1 MFNYL
6 SVVGIG
12 DMICEMCGKDV
23 PTTKPVFIERTKLNL
38 CGACAR
44 FGDEQRESKG
54 AAQKGP
60 SAQAIE
66 ERLQSRER
74 RMQTRD
80 IYSGKDS
87 RHLIDDYGDT
97 IRVARQKKGLSQ
109 EDFAASIGI
118 KKGMLSKIEANDLIP
133 EDKLVS
139 RIEKALGISLME
151 NVTYAG
157 GTQGGPSG
165 KMTLQ
170 DFIKRE

>member
-1 MFNYL
+1 MFNYI
-6 SVVGIG
+6 SVVGMEH
-12 DMICEMCGKDV
+12 MICEMCGKDV
-23 PTTKPVFIERTKLNL
+23 PATKPVFIERTKLNL

-54 AAQKGP
+54 VAQKGP

-66 ERLQSRER
+66 QRLQSRER

-80 IYSGKDS
+80 IYSGKES
-87 RHLIDDYGDT
+87 RHLMDEYGEA
-97 IRVARQKKGLSQ
+97 IRTARMRKGLSQ

-133 EDKLVS
+133 EDKLVA

-151 NVTYAG
+151 EVAYSG
-157 GTQGGPSG
+157 GTQSGSSG

-170 DFIKRE
+170 DFIRRE

>member
-1 MFNYL
+1 
-6 SVVGIG
+6 
-12 DMICEMCGKDV
+12 MICEMCGKEV
-23 PTTKPVFIERTKLNL
+23 PATKPVFIDKTKLNL
-38 CGACAR
+38 CGACAK
-44 FGDEQRESKG
+44 FGDEQREAKG

-66 ERLQSRER
+66 NRLQNRER

-80 IYSGKDS
+80 IYSQKDA
-87 RHLIDDYGDT
+87 RHLRDDYGDA
-97 IRVARQKKGLSQ
+97 IKAARLDKGMSQ

-118 KKGMLSKIEANDLIP
+118 KKGMLSKIEANNMIP

-151 NVTYAG
+151 NVTYSG
-157 GTQGGPSG
+157 GTSGSSGG